1 MYRQM
6 GTQEICMGVVV
17 ALICIIFSYY
27 ALGASRRQR
36 SVRAAGASLLAEIR
50 AMLFVCEETA
60 KFSPEATASCASLQ
74 RGLAKFNTVVEPTL
88 DECLTVYKGL
98 SPPTAMAAAA
108 AAYTKAAAT
117 AAPSLAANLL
127 LAGRQLR
134 RVVNG
139 IHRLGVALDL
149 E

>member
-1 MYRQM
+1 M

-27 ALGASRRQR
+27 ALGATRRTR

-60 KFSPEATASCASLQ
+60 KLSPEATASCAGLQ
-74 RGLAKFNTVVEPTL
+74 RGLAKFSTVVEPTL
-88 DECLTVYKGL
+88 DDCLTVYRGL

-108 AAYTKAAAT
+108 AAYTKTAAAT
-117 AAPSLAANLL
+117 APPQLAANLL

>member
-1 MYRQM
+1 M

-27 ALGASRRQR
+27 ALGASRRAR
-36 SVRAAGASLLAEIR
+36 SVRIAGASLLAEIR
-50 AMLFVCEETA
+50 AMLFVCEEIA
-60 KFSPEATASCASLQ
+60 KLSPEATASCAGLQ
-74 RGLAKFNTVVEPTL
+74 RGLAKFSTVVEPTL
-88 DECLTVYKGL
+88 EECRTLYMNL

-108 AAYTKAAAT
+108 AAYTKAAAS
-117 AAPSLAANLL
+117 AQPPLAANLL

-139 IHRLGVALDL
+139 IHRLGAAADL

>member
-1 MYRQM
+1 M

-27 ALGASRRQR
+27 ALGASRRTR
-36 SVRAAGASLLAEIR
+36 SIRASGANLLAEIR
-50 AMLFVCEETA
+50 AMLLICEETA
-60 KFSPEATASCASLQ
+60 KISPEASASCLGLQ
-74 RGLAKFNTVVEPTL
+74 RGLAKFSTVVEPTL
-88 DECLTVYKGL
+88 DECQTVYEWL

-108 AAYTKAAAT
+108 AAYMKAAAT
-117 AAPSLAANLL
+117 APPQLAANLQ